1 MKVNALDHVN
11 IIAADLDSSA
21 RFYADLLDLER
32 RDAPAPLTPRIAQW
46 LCDASG
52 RIILHLNSA
61 DCPRAFDR
69 EVPPGSETGAV
80 HHIAFSCSGH
90 DEAVARLTARGAEFT
105 LNRVDSVGLRQIFT
119 RDPDNVLLELNFF
132 GD

>member
-11 IIAADLDSSA
+11 IIAADLDRSA

-32 RDAPAPLTPRIAQW
+32 RDGPAPLTPQTAQW

-52 RIILHLNSA
+52 RVIIHLNSP

-69 EVPPGSETGAV
+69 TVPPGSPTGAV
-80 HHIAFSCSGH
+80 HHIALGCTGH

-105 LNRVDSVGLRQIFT
+105 LSRVDSIGLRQIFT

-132 GD
+132 AD

>member
-1 MKVNALDHVN
+1 MQVNALDHVN
-11 IIAADLDSSA
+11 IIAADLDRSA
-21 RFYADLLDLER
+21 RFYVDLLDLER
-32 RDAPAPLTPRIAQW
+32 RDAPAPLMPQTAQW
-46 LCDASG
+46 LGDANG
-52 RIILHLNSA
+52 RIIIHLNSP

-80 HHIAFSCSGH
+80 HHIALNCSGH
-90 DEAVARLTARGAEFT
+90 DEAVARLTSRGAEFT
-105 LNRVDSVGLRQIFT
+105 LNRVHSIGLRQIFT